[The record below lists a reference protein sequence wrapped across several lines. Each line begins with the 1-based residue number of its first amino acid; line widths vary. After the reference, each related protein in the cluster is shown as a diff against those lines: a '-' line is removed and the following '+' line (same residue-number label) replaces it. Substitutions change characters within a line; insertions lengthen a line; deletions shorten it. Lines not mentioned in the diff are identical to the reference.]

1 MSLEILIGADFAPV
15 GLAEGELL
23 ASGLSAAWRAADAR
37 VFCLGG
43 KPAGTEHTNPAP
55 QALARAA
62 ANLRP
67 TAVSFGCPDAL
78 PTEER
83 LTETLSAFRA
93 AGIPVF
99 GAGEDLEAADQ
110 PRCFVKNGVRVCFY
124 AVSEHGGLTA
134 TERAGGANPLN
145 LLDLGDRIRDLRGS
159 CERLVVFY
167 RGGRE
172 DYAYPTPEMQRVCR
186 KIAECGASLV
196 VCTGGRMIGS
206 YEKWDNAVI
215 VWGLGDFIS
224 PANGEALL
232 VKYVIGDYG
241 TEEIHFVPVLRTGG
255 AAELAEE
262 TRAKEILEPFERRSR
277 RVRVQGFVEARY
289 RDYAAEAKKR
299 LLDALNVHETDTLK
313 SAIASESSC
322 ELLTEGL
329 RQNAI

>member
-1 MSLEILIGADFAPV
+1 MSLEIFIGADFAPADP
-15 GLAEGELL
+15 AEGESL
-23 ASGLSAAWRAADAR
+23 ASKLSASWYGADAR

-43 KPAGTEHTNPAP
+43 RPAGSGNSSPSP
-55 QALARAA
+55 RDISRAA

-67 TAVSFGCPDAL
+67 TAVNLGCPDAL
-78 PTEER
+78 PTDER
-83 LTETLSAFRA
+83 LLETLAAFRA
-93 AGIPVF
+93 AGIPAF
-99 GAGEDLEAADQ
+99 GAGEDLDAADQ
-110 PRCFVKNGVRVCFY
+110 PRYYVKNGVRVCFY

-134 TERAGGANPLN
+134 TERSGGVNPLN
-145 LLDLGDRIRDLRGS
+145 LLDLGDRIRDLRSS

-172 DYAYPTPEMQRVCR
+172 GYAYPTPEMQRVCR

-215 VWGLGDFIS
+215 VCGLGDFVS
-224 PANGEALL
+224 PADGEALL

-241 TEEIHFVPVLRTGG
+241 TEEISFVPVFRKGG
-255 AAELAEE
+255 AVELAEGSR
-262 TRAKEILEPFERRSR
+262 TAEILETLERRSR

-289 RDYAAEAKKR
+289 RDYAAEAGQS
-299 LLDALNVHETDTLK
+299 LLDALNVRQAGALR

-322 ELLTEGL
+322 ELLAEGL
-329 RQNAI
+329 RQDAV